1 MIKVLLSIFVFMGL
15 TVAKE
20 GSNQDSVYSD
30 LDKEQVVLS
39 AFDRDEDNKRSP
51 LRKRSHKRKRR
62 WRHPD
67 IGK

>member
-1 MIKVLLSIFVFMGL
+1 MLKVLLSIFVFSGL
-15 TVAKE
+15 LMANKD
-20 GSNQDSVYSD
+20 SNQDNFYSK
-30 LDKEQVVLS
+30 LDADEVVLS
-39 AFDRDEDNKRSP
+39 ALERDEDNKRSP